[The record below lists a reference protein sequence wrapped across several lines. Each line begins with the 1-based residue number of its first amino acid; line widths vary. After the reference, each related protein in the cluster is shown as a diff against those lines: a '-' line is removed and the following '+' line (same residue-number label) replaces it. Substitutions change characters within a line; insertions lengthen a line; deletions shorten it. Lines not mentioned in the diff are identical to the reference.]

1 MLFLPELR
9 TFLSE
14 PSLISGILCS
24 FNRVKKVS
32 KSLKMCAKLCEIVVK
47 FSVPPS
53 VTFDLSLPF
62 IKVMLMHLQ
71 FQSVRKTQKDL
82 N

>member
-1 MLFLPELR
+1 
-9 TFLSE
+9 
-14 PSLISGILCS
+14 
-24 FNRVKKVS
+24 
-32 KSLKMCAKLCEIVVK
+32 MCAKLCEIVVK